1 MTIKKR
7 NYIETNKRFFN
18 VNRKKVFFK
27 KREIKCEINLID
39 IKKKRNEKYFLKTK
53 LLPMKI

>member
-1 MTIKKR
+1 MREKIIKKYYDDKKR

-39 IKKKRNEKYFLKTK
+39 IKKRE
-53 LLPMKI
+53 MKNIF